1 MGKGTTRL
9 PRAPDEL
16 DHGDVKLAR
25 ALRHGAMTRAE
36 LADTTG
42 WSRNTVATRIDRLM
56 AEGWVIETADQPD
69 GERGRPSQRYR
80 LNPHAALI
88 FVVQFDVARFDAR
101 IVTLQGEVMA
111 STDRDIADDFGGEAA
126 AMALQE
132 ALSIL
137 TATPGIT
144 PGLVRLAVIGV
155 RGPVA
160 AQTQTVPWSSPGVL
174 PAGLAGRLGMR
185 VVVENDANL
194 MALGAA
200 RQMDRIDSLLF
211 ILVQTG
217 IGAGLVL
224 GGHLHRGL
232 QGWSG
237 EIGHIPVAAAGDL
250 PCPCGNRG
258 CVAMIA
264 SNPALLAAIST
275 PERPIATVGD
285 LERHVQAGDIA
296 AIGALRQAG
305 RHIGEA
311 TIGLIVG
318 LAPEVIAVGG
328 NIGLSGGHVLTGI
341 RESVSR
347 LAPPALS
354 SRLEVVA
361 APEASLTSGALVLAL
376 DNLFG

>member
-1 MGKGTTRL
+1 
-9 PRAPDEL
+9 
-16 DHGDVKLAR
+16 
-25 ALRHGAMTRAE
+25 
-36 LADTTG
+36 
-42 WSRNTVATRIDRLM
+42 M

-69 GERGRPSQRYR
+69 GERGRPSQCYR

-88 FVVQFDVARFDAR
+88 CVVQFDVARFESR
-101 IVTLQGEVMA
+101 LVNLQGEVVA
-111 STDRDIADDFGGEAA
+111 GTDRDIADDISGEAA
-126 AMALQE
+126 ATALQE
-132 ALSIL
+132 ALSTL

-160 AQTQTVPWSSPGVL
+160 AQTQTVPWSFPGVL
-174 PAGLAGRLGMR
+174 PTDLAARLGMR

-200 RQMDRIDSLLF
+200 RQMDRIESLLF

-224 GGHLHRGL
+224 GGQLHRGL

-258 CVAMIA
+258 CLAMIA

-275 PERPIATVGD
+275 PERPIATVSD
-285 LERHVQAGDIA
+285 LECHVKAGDIA

-305 RHIGEA
+305 RNIGEA
-311 TIGLIVG
+311 IIGLIVG

-328 NIGLSGGHVLTGI
+328 NIGLSRGHMLTGI

-347 LAPPALS
+347 MAPPALS
-354 SRLEVVA
+354 SRLEIVA
-361 APEASLTSGALVLAL
+361 APRASLTAGALHLAL
-376 DNLFG
+376 DSLFPPDRTDPARDTD